1 MIYFYSIMNI
11 YFEYFNLQ
19 ICLYVNGVLYSILV
33 ILFIREEVKVM
44 VGFFFKEDYKCLY
57 YVYMVLKIVFKF
69 ISLCE
74 WCGFFVNCWCQQVYF
89 F

>member
-1 MIYFYSIMNI
+1 MIFNMIYFYSIMNI

-44 VGFFFKEDYKCLY
+44 VGFFF
-57 YVYMVLKIVFKF
+57 
-69 ISLCE
+69 
-74 WCGFFVNCWCQQVYF
+74 
-89 F
+89 